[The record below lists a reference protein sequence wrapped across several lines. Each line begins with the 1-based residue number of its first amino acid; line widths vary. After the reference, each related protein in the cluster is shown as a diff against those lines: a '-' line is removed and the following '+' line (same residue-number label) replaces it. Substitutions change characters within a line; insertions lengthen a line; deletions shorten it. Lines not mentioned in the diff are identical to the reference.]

1 MNYFHLVKL
10 FKERYLN
17 THKVPDADLAFDEL
31 RSFSGEDLRSYHLT
45 CESKD
50 YIFIVP
56 GYNDFNN
63 LAEYTRFKDYG
74 YNVVFIGYGKKKT
87 LGLNE
92 SIDLLQWID
101 YYVSKDSEIKITLL
115 GLKEGANI
123 VIKALRSA
131 LPSNVKNLIF
141 DNPEGDLIND
151 LIRKYS
157 HEFNLNEK
165 LFRLLLG
172 INTADYS
179 IRSDLR
185 NNKLNLL
192 FIFNKNRK
200 SDEYKSVLNLY
211 NSASGT
217 KKFFYTD
224 TVKYNFEQDNYFS
237 TVDLFV
243 REIVN
248 S

>member
-1 MNYFHLVKL
+1 M
-10 FKERYLN
+10 
-17 THKVPDADLAFDEL
+17 
-31 RSFSGEDLRSYHLT
+31 
-45 CESKD
+45 
-50 YIFIVP
+50 
-56 GYNDFNN
+56 
-63 LAEYTRFKDYG
+63 
-74 YNVVFIGYGKKKT
+74 
-87 LGLNE
+87 
-92 SIDLLQWID
+92 
-101 YYVSKDSEIKITLL
+101 
-115 GLKEGANI
+115 
-123 VIKALRSA
+123 
-131 LPSNVKNLIF
+131 
-141 DNPEGDLIND
+141 
-151 LIRKYS
+151 
-157 HEFNLNEK
+157 
-165 LFRLLLG
+165 LG

-179 IRSDLR
+179 IRNDLR

-200 SDEYKSVLNLY
+200 SDEYKLVLNLY

>member
-17 THKVPDADLAFDEL
+17 THKAPDADLAFDEL

-74 YNVVFIGYGKKKT
+74 YNVVFIG
-87 LGLNE
+87 
-92 SIDLLQWID
+92 
-101 YYVSKDSEIKITLL
+101 YVSKDSEIKITLL

-165 LFRLLLG
+165 LFRLMLG

-179 IRSDLR
+179 IRNDLR